1 MQTQRI
7 AMRPKANNA
16 AIDAALLGQPLAA
29 GALTTADLILMAAR
43 ANATTAPLIAMG
55 SNAHAISD
63 AVFLRRPLAAAALQ
77 PIHLARMSARANAV
91 TGPLIGT
98 LIAPQAAVPPAV
110 LPPAPVQLHFQPI
123 GGRPPP
129 HPPVLVPI
137 ARRRNKRP
145 RPPGS
150 GSEK

>member
-43 ANATTAPLIAMG
+43 ANA
-55 SNAHAISD
+55 
-63 AVFLRRPLAAAALQ
+63 
-77 PIHLARMSARANAV
+77 V
-91 TGPLIGT
+91 TGPLIGA

-110 LPPAPVQLHFQPI
+110 LL
-123 GGRPPP
+123 
-129 HPPVLVPI
+129 LVPI